1 MLDQG
6 TTVEE
11 MLDAVDAEIE
21 QARAAKDRYALERL
35 AARLETAGQEL
46 GDEGRGLI
54 VAAARARAALPALP
68 ATPIPED
75 VPVLPAAPPPL
86 AYAGWGRRVTAFVV
100 DWIVIW
106 IALGVLTAAVGGR
119 GLAPVLL
126 VPFVYFTVLHGTT
139 GRTLGKL
146 LLGTA
151 VRRQHGASIETGT
164 AFVRVLAQG
173 VLIVIPLG
181 FFVDSLWPL
190 WDARRQSLHD
200 KVAGTVVVR
209 VR

>member
-1 MLDQG
+1 MLAHAAS
-6 TTVEE
+6 VEE
-11 MLDAVDAEIE
+11 MLDEVDAELE
-21 QARAAKDRYALERL
+21 RARAARDRDALERL
-35 AARLETAGQEL
+35 AARLESAAEEL

-54 VAAARARAALPALP
+54 VAAARARAALPAEP
-68 ATPIPED
+68 PPIQED
-75 VPVLPAAPPPL
+75 VPVVPAAPPAL

-100 DWIVIW
+100 DWIVVW
-106 IALGVLTAAVGGR
+106 IAYGVLTAAVGGR
-119 GLAPVLL
+119 GLAPILL
-126 VPFVYFTVLHGTT
+126 VPLAYFTVLHGTT

-151 VRRQHGASIETGT
+151 VRREDGAPVETGT

-173 VLIVIPLG
+173 ILIVIPLG

-200 KVAGTVVVR
+200 KAARTVVVR